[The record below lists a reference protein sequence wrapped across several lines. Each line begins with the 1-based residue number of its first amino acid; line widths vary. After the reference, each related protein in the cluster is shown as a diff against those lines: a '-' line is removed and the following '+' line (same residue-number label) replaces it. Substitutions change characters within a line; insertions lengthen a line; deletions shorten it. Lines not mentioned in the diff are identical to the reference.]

1 MKDSDKKLTPFQTIY
16 DAFLSSITDDMYM
29 EWTEEETYDDIKN
42 IFLSAMSGF
51 QFPRFKLYDYH
62 EEGDVIGT
70 RIERVEIEKPEEDPN
85 AEPEFEDVEIE
96 VYAEMDAFNT
106 ELTRE
111 EINIFAHLMLVE
123 WVNRQLASVDVTKQA
138 YGSRDFEFTSQA
150 NHLDKLI
157 KLKESFSKE
166 ATRLQR
172 LYTRRKMD
180 SNGFFVP
187 NYRGFGGKNN
197 AD

>member
-1 MKDSDKKLTPFQTIY
+1 MKDSDKKFTPLQTIY

-29 EWTEEETYDDIKN
+29 EWGEEETYADIKN

-51 QFPRFKLYDYH
+51 QFPRFKLYGYH
-62 EEGDVIGT
+62 EEGDKIGT
-70 RIERVEIEKPEEDPN
+70 RIERVEIEN
-85 AEPEFEDVEIE
+85 EFEEVENE
-96 VYAEMDAFNT
+96 VYAETDAFNT
-106 ELTRE
+106 ELTQE

-123 WVNRQLASVDVTKQA
+123 WTNRQLASVDVTKQA

-180 SNGFFVP
+180 SNGLFVP
-187 NYRGFGGKNN
+187 NYQGFGGKNN
-197 AD
+197 AN

>member
-1 MKDSDKKLTPFQTIY
+1 MKDSDKKFTPFQTIY

-29 EWTEEETYDDIKN
+29 EWTEEETYADIKN

-96 VYAEMDAFNT
+96 VYAETDAFNT

-180 SNGFFVP
+180 SNGLFVP
-187 NYRGFGGKNN
+187 NYQGFGGKNN
-197 AD
+197 AN